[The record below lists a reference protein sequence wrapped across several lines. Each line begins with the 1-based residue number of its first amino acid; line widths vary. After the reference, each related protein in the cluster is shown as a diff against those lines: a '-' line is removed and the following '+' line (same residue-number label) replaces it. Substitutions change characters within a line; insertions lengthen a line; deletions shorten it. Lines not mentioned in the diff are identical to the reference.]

1 MMEQVFQIEGMSC
14 GGCVASVERALRA
27 QAGVQQVAVSLA
39 DKQAKVAFNAA
50 QMDVARLRAAIEA
63 AGFEVVG

>member
-1 MMEQVFQIEGMSC
+1 MEQIFQIEGMSC
-14 GGCVASVERALRA
+14 GGCVASVEHALRA

-39 DKQAKVAFNAA
+39 DKQAKVAFDAA

>member
-39 DKQAKVAFNAA
+39 DKQAKVAFDAA

>member
-1 MMEQVFQIEGMSC
+1 MEQVFQIEGMSC

-39 DKQAKVAFNAA
+39 DKQAKVAFDAA
-50 QMDVARLRAAIEA
+50 QMDVVRLRAAIEA

>member
-1 MMEQVFQIEGMSC
+1 MEQVFQIEGMSC

-39 DKQAKVAFNAA
+39 DKQAKVAFDAA
-50 QMDVARLRAAIEA
+50 QMDIARLRAAIEA

>member
-1 MMEQVFQIEGMSC
+1 MEQVFQIEGMSC

-39 DKQAKVAFNAA
+39 DKQAKVVFDAA

>member
-1 MMEQVFQIEGMSC
+1 MEQVFQIEGMSC

-39 DKQAKVAFNAA
+39 DKQAKVAFDAA

>member
-1 MMEQVFQIEGMSC
+1 MEQVFQIEGMSC

-39 DKQAKVAFNAA
+39 DKQAKVAFDAA
-50 QMDVARLRAAIEA
+50 QMDATRLRAAIEA

>member
-1 MMEQVFQIEGMSC
+1 MEQVFQIEGMSC

>member
-1 MMEQVFQIEGMSC
+1 MEQVFQIEGMSC

-39 DKQAKVAFNAA
+39 DKQAKVAFDAA

-63 AGFEVVG
+63 AGFEVIG